1 MHRRCYRVRQQQHG
15 LFMLVM
21 EALSCRVISR
31 VDPALY
37 DEHLHCRFMVWVHAC
52 HELQSARATIA
63 STTWLYTSTV
73 VGVHTHSFKTHQ
85 CDSSSSMKPVEIPP
99 VSTPRAK
106 HLHGCISHHQQIQVL
121 SLYVTVFI
129 HGPHQPQSRATFL
142 QFFCFASPPTPVSS
156 PYGLSS
162 LYLHD
167 NPIYREI
174 TKQPRHVIG
183 SAFSTLLEVKSSD
196 E

>member
-1 MHRRCYRVRQQQHG
+1 MWTLPCTTSISIVGSWYGCMHVMSYKVPVLPLLPPLGIIRVG
-15 LFMLVM
+15 
-21 EALSCRVISR
+21 
-31 VDPALY
+31 
-37 DEHLHCRFMVWVHAC
+37 
-52 HELQSARATIA
+52 
-63 STTWLYTSTV
+63 TV
-73 VGVHTHSFKTHQ
+73 VGVHTHSFKTYQ
-85 CDSSSSMKPVEIPP
+85 CDSSSSMKPVEILS

-106 HLHGCISHHQQIQVL
+106 HLYGCISHHQQIQVP
-121 SLYVTVFI
+121 SLYVRVFI

-174 TKQPRHVIG
+174 TKHPG
-183 SAFSTLLEVKSSD
+183 TSSGQHLAHC
-196 E
+196 